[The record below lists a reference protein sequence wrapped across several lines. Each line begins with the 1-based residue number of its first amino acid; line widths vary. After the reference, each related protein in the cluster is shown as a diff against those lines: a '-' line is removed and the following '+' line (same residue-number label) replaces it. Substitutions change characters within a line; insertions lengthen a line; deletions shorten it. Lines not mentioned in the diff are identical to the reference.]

1 MKRIIAALVAL
12 YSAINGLT
20 MLVDGPNWYI
30 RVPGVPETGPYNGHF
45 VQDIGIAFLA
55 AGLSIAAAAWRLR
68 YWPAGAAGAAF
79 LAGHALLHLVEIGG
93 GHDPHA
99 IFDLL
104 LVVLPAA
111 LAVYSI
117 IPAKENHHAE
127 IHRAPDAP
135 QVPRSL

>member
-1 MKRIIAALVAL
+1 MKRIIAGLVAL
-12 YSAINGLT
+12 YSAVNGLI
-20 MLVDGPNWYI
+20 MLIDGPNWYI

-45 VQDIGIAFLA
+45 VQDIGVAFLT
-55 AGLSIAAAAWRLR
+55 AGMALAAAAWRLR

-79 LAGHALLHLVEIGG
+79 LAGHALIHLVEILQ
-93 GHDPHA
+93 GHDHHA
-99 IFDLL
+99 LFDLA

-111 LAVYSI
+111 LAVYAI
-117 IPAKENHHAE
+117 IPTKERNHAE